1 MFALRNRYRPDEALA
16 NKPLQ
21 TDERRAPVP
30 AYSEVTL
37 APLAAERQTVML
49 TANGLFNVSDQRRL
63 V

>member
-1 MFALRNRYRPDEALA
+1 MFAHGNRYRPDEALA

-37 APLAAERQTVML
+37 APLAAERQAVKR
-49 TANGLFNVSDQRRL
+49 F
-63 V
+63 